1 MRQFTMISE
10 AVDLI
15 QNSKKL
21 IIYSHH
27 DSDGIASAGI
37 ALFVIKRLGLNY
49 EIRIRNQLTIED
61 ITGKD
66 GEIYW
71 FNDMG
76 SSKVNDMKNIKGI
89 ITDHHNPAIMDNFI
103 QDNGNEIYQFNPHLE
118 GLDGSISQSGSTTTF
133 LFSMNIIQEV
143 IAVSHLSVIGSVG
156 DLHDKKYGRLVE
168 TDREVMNLS
177 KEVGIIEP
185 KNDIRYFGR
194 SSKPVSYMLRFGNDP
209 KINSLY
215 DKPDAVYM
223 FLEKM
228 GIPRK
233 MANSTRWVDIS
244 EEKRKSIIN
253 ELLYLLEKEGGEKN
267 RLIGEVYELKTE
279 PISSVLKDARD
290 FSSIINATSRKGNP
304 EVGVKLCLFER
315 GPVLEEAMRLYSDHT
330 ETLRKAS
337 KFLDEMEGKV
347 MGIIHYYDFGSN
359 LENNITGTIATRI
372 ITHKKIPKE
381 SVVIVMANIEGS
393 KKISGRISL
402 DLSEKLDLSLIFR
415 DAAELVGGSGGGHRN
430 AAGAMI
436 PDGKEYDFIKNVNK
450 IIEGIIKP
458 SQ

>member
-1 MRQFTMISE
+1 MISE

-15 QNSKKL
+15 QNSRKL
-21 IIYSHH
+21 VIYSHH

-37 ALFVIKRLGLNY
+37 AMFVAKRMGLNY
-49 EIRIRNQLTIED
+49 DIRIRNQLSVED
-61 ITGKD
+61 LIGKGD
-66 GEIYW
+66 EVYW

-76 SSKVNDMKNIKGI
+76 SSKVNEMKNITGVV
-89 ITDHHNPAIMDNFI
+89 TDHHNPAITDTFI
-103 QDNGNEIYQFNPHLE
+103 QENGNRIYQFNPHLE

-133 LFSMNIIQEV
+133 LFSMNVIQEV

-156 DLHDKKYGRLVE
+156 DLHDKKFCKLVD

-177 KEVGIIEP
+177 REIGLIEL
-185 KNDIRYFGR
+185 KTDIRYFGR

-209 KINSLY
+209 KINFLY
-215 DKPDAVYM
+215 DKPEAVYNL
-223 FLEKM
+223 LERI

-233 MANSTRWVDIS
+233 VANTTRWIDLNDD
-244 EEKRKSIIN
+244 KRKAIIN
-253 ELLYLLEKEGGEKN
+253 ELTYLLEREGGDVS
-267 RLIGEVYELKTE
+267 RLTGEVYELKTE
-279 PISSVLKDARD
+279 PVSSVLKDTRD
-290 FSSIINATSRKGNP
+290 FSSIINATSRKGKP

-315 GPVLEEAMRLYSDHT
+315 GEVLDEAMRLYSDHT

-337 KFLDEMEGKV
+337 RFLDEMQEKV
-347 MGIIHYYDFGSN
+347 LGSIHYYDFGSN

-372 ITHKKIPKE
+372 ITHKKIPKD

-393 KKISGRISL
+393 KKVSGRISL

-415 DAAELVGGSGGGHRN
+415 SAAEMVGGSGGGHRN

-436 PDGKEYDFIKNVNK
+436 PNGKENEFIKNVNN
-450 IIEGIIKP
+450 IIENTVRL